1 MKNSQKRPLY
11 LSLWLLLCMFACLG
25 TGLLAVRR
33 SEAAFYKRAAVM
45 AACAPEK
52 AGEMMRS
59 LKQEQPEKVE
69 KGEALLKRYGYEAG
83 LFTRTDSAGLLCVL
97 LLFFLLLA
105 GGGAYWYA
113 MENERH
119 RRRIQELS
127 DYMIRINNGV
137 YDTGIGNREDEYSR
151 LQDEIYKSMIHMR
164 ESREEAK
171 RGRENLAVSLTDI
184 SHQLKTP
191 LTCVSLLQELL
202 EEQVK
207 GEEGRQLLIRME
219 QQTDHIRILTSALLT
234 LSRLDAGVLP
244 LEKKEEDL
252 QEVLSAAVESVRSF
266 TEYKRQTVRIQGEEG
281 KRLCCDLG
289 WTGEAIGN
297 ILKNCSEH
305 TPEGGC
311 IRIRAEQN
319 AIYTRIF
326 IEDEGPGFDAEECRH
341 IFDRFYRGKNQDRH
355 SAGVGLALAKA
366 LTENQNGELRAENRK
381 EGGARFVMTFYSKGN

>member
-1 MKNSQKRPLY
+1 MEGD
-11 LSLWLLLCMFACLG
+11 F
-25 TGLLAVRR
+25 
-33 SEAAFYKRAAVM
+33 
-45 AACAPEK
+45 
-52 AGEMMRS
+52 
-59 LKQEQPEKVE
+59 EQRIPAEDE
-69 KGEALLKRYGYEAG
+69 GDFALLSTAVNEMASSLNAHREAQKKAKD
-83 LFTRTDSAGLLCVL
+83 F
-97 LLFFLLLA
+97 
-105 GGGAYWYA
+105 
-113 MENERH
+113 
-119 RRRIQELS
+119 
-127 DYMIRINNGV
+127 
-137 YDTGIGNREDEYSR
+137 
-151 LQDEIYKSMIHMR
+151 LQDTIT
-164 ESREEAK
+164 
-171 RGRENLAVSLTDI
+171 NI

-191 LTCVSLLQELL
+191 LTSVSLLQELL

-207 GEEGRQLLIRME
+207 GEDGRQLLVRME

-266 TEYKRQTVRIQGEEG
+266 TEYKRQAVRIQGEEG

-319 AIYTRIF
+319 AIYTRIL
-326 IEDEGPGFDAEECRH
+326 IEDEGPGLDPEECRH
-341 IFDRFYRGKNQDRH
+341 IFDRFYKGKSQDRH
-355 SAGVGLALAKA
+355 SAGVGLALAKS

-381 EGGARFVMTFYSKGN
+381 EGGARFVMTFYAKGN